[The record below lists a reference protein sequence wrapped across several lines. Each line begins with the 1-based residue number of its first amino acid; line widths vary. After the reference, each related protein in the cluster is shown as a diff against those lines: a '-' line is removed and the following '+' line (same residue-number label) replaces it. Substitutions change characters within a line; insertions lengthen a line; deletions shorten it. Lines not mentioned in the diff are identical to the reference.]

1 MQSLN
6 LKSIYNLLVTG
17 GSFLRWLLNNSL
29 FQIGCDN
36 FLDAFQN
43 ILLALLHS
51 YHLRMKISYKL
62 QLVNNCN
69 TGYFKIIFTVMIFKC
84 LWWIAIPFCFLFF
97 SLFSVSDN
105 IFDDNELF
113 DTGGVTNV
121 GAEDDDDDV
130 LRQLEEMLAS

>member
-1 MQSLN
+1 
-6 LKSIYNLLVTG
+6 
-17 GSFLRWLLNNSL
+17 
-29 FQIGCDN
+29 
-36 FLDAFQN
+36 
-43 ILLALLHS
+43 
-51 YHLRMKISYKL
+51 
-62 QLVNNCN
+62 
-69 TGYFKIIFTVMIFKC
+69 MIFKC
-84 LWWIAIPFCFLFF
+84 LWWIVIPFCFLFF